1 MRRSSELLEAYR
13 DFKYLLNR
21 GYRKRVALDFV
32 ANHYR
37 LTLKR
42 RHFLARCVFSDAEIE
57 ERRKKIVDARFLRG
71 RVIGIDGFNVLITLE
86 SLIEGRAILCEDGLV
101 RDLKYQ
107 KGYRTSERTGS
118 RIEMLASFLSKL
130 KPEEAVFFYERAISR
145 SGEIARLTEEAL
157 LRYGVKGKA
166 LAVKSPDF
174 ELRKF
179 ETVATSDVGIISKA
193 GHVFDL
199 PHAVGAFVGMRPVD
213 FREILAGASLDKF

>member
-13 DFKYLLNR
+13 DLKYLLNR

-42 RHFLARCVFSDAEIE
+42 RHFLARCVFSDAEIA
-57 ERRKKIVDARFLRG
+57 ERRKKLVDANFLRG
-71 RVIGIDGFNVLITLE
+71 RVLGVDGFNVLITLE

-107 KGYRTSERTGS
+107 KGYRISESTGS

-130 KPEEAVFFYERAISR
+130 KPEEVVFFYERAVSR
-145 SGEIARLTEEAL
+145 SGEIARLTEDVL
-157 LRYGVKGKA
+157 LRYGVRGKA

-174 ELRKF
+174 ELRNF
-179 ETVATSDVGIISKA
+179 DTVATSDVGIISKVS
-193 GHVFDL
+193 HVFDL
-199 PHAVGAFVGMRPVD
+199 PHAVGASLGMRFPD
-213 FREILAGASLDKF
+213 FREILTGASLDKF